1 MERQDVMYVVAAI
14 VIVALF
20 ALVIR
25 PAMTG
30 ESVTLPAFGN
40 PLTTQEPV
48 TTVLTVVA
56 TPASTQ
62 VSTPPQT
69 PVPTPTPTP
78 SWDRTTKTVGF
89 VDPATYKVN
98 LNTSIPAGTVQKPAG
113 PQNRTLVTYAEIKGQ
128 SSGTTEIVY
137 IPFPYWE
144 LHYTVEPLVDIARED
159 VMVFPRIN
167 IQVMDAD
174 DPGRFVRVIDPD
186 QLDTRTWAI
195 SDPRPWVE
203 KFYEGHHSYYF
214 IVNARFISSYEIAIE
229 VPEHYT

>member
-20 ALVIR
+20 ALIVR
-25 PAMTG
+25 PVMTG
-30 ESVTLPAFGN
+30 EPVVLPTVWN
-40 PLTTQEPV
+40 PLTPQEAPV
-48 TTVLTVVA
+48 TNVPTVVE
-56 TPASTQ
+56 TPPP
-62 VSTPPQT
+62 TPPQT
-69 PVPTPTPTP
+69 PAPTPTPTP
-78 SWDRTTKTVGF
+78 SWDRTAKSVGF
-89 VDPATYKVN
+89 VDPAIYKVN
-98 LNTSIPAGTVQKPAG
+98 LNTSIPAGTVQKPTG

-128 SSGTTEIVY
+128 YSGTTEIVY
-137 IPFPYWE
+137 VPFPYWE

-214 IVNARFISSYEIAIE
+214 IVNARFISSYEIAIK